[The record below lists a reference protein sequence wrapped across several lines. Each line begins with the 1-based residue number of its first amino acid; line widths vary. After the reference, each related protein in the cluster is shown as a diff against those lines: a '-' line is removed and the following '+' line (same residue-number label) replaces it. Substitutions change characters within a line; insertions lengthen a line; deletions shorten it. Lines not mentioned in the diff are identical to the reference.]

1 MMKKYVVA
9 FNDEDMVTL
18 YTPYMDW
25 KGTFSLLVTQVEEV
39 REQVQ
44 RVELIEE
51 SQESPDDMLPM
62 EWQRLEYDGKK
73 IVVTNEPRIIHNDF
87 DEGNV
92 YQDEK

>member
-18 YTPYMDW
+18 YSMYGDW
-25 KGTFSLLVTQVEEV
+25 KEIFSILVTQVEEV
-39 REQVQ
+39 RNKVQ
-44 RVELIEE
+44 RLELIEE
-51 SQESPDDMLPM
+51 KPAVPDDLIVN
-62 EWQRLEYDGKK
+62 EWIRLEYNGKK
-73 IVVTNEPRIIHNDF
+73 IVSSFDLRLLRNDF